1 VAAPSVAVKGFV
13 VDQSPIMMDFEQEKR
28 PISGGRPTTGRWA
41 APLVMPLHAAP

>member
-13 VDQSPIMMDFEQEKR
+13 VDHSPIMMDLEQEQR

-41 APLVMPLHAAP
+41 VPRVMPLRAAP